1 MVFIL
6 SKFLIYINEMP
17 PNKKYSFMVI
27 NYIKHIILEDSDEDA
42 QRSNQKVALFLDL
55 VP

>member
-17 PNKKYSFMVI
+17 PNKKYSFTVI
-27 NYIKHIILEDSDEDA
+27 NYIKLELEDSDEDA
-42 QRSNQKVALFLDL
+42 QRSNQKVALYLDL